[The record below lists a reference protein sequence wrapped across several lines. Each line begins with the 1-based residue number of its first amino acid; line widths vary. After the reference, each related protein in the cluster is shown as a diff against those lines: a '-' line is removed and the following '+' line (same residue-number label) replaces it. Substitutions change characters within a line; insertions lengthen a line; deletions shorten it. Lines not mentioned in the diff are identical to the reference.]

1 MVSPFRGNCAA
12 PVTAYDIKRISR
24 HAVHPVVGTIH
35 HKLHIFGDSAKLADN
50 QPVTDEVVEM
60 SDVLLELVCTIHV
73 IIIGIVAND
82 DTRALHHVLDEAEAW
97 DVGIRE
103 SLVGVGPVFYFHNS
117 QFCRLFET
125 LCQIAFYR
133 MKLVYFVTSFS
144 GSPLR
149 SRSAA
154 MARMRKAMLR
164 PKMRMIC
171 TPSSSCIT
179 SSGVWPCTMFQ

>member
-1 MVSPFRGNCAA
+1 MVSPAFQRQFIFHWSNCAA

-35 HKLHIFGDSAKLADN
+35 HKLHTFGDSAKLADN
-50 QPVTDEVVEM
+50 QPVANEVVEM

-103 SLVGVGPVFYFHNS
+103 SLIGVGSFYHNLFNLYF
-117 QFCRLFET
+117 QLRLQRYT
-125 LCQIAFYR
+125 LYLI
-133 MKLVYFVTSFS
+133 
-144 GSPLR
+144 
-149 SRSAA
+149 
-154 MARMRKAMLR
+154 
-164 PKMRMIC
+164 
-171 TPSSSCIT
+171 
-179 SSGVWPCTMFQ
+179 